1 MKGQTELL
9 KNQAQPLTQSDQ
21 RPTIV
26 PACDI
31 YEGKDE
37 FLLVADF
44 PGVTKENL
52 TIHFEKNELSLE
64 GRREPDELKGNS
76 VGTEYQ
82 EHDLKRL
89 FIVPTGID
97 QDKIS
102 AELKDGL
109 LRLHLPKSELLKPRQ
124 ITVKAG

>member
-1 MKGQTELL
+1 MAGQTELL

-21 RPTIV
+21 RPSLV

-31 YEGKDE
+31 YEGRDE

-52 TIHFEKNELSLE
+52 TIHCDKNELSLE
-64 GRREPDELKGNS
+64 GRREISGPNGSPLS
-76 VGTEYQ
+76 AEYQ
-82 EHDLKRL
+82 GCDFKRL
-89 FIVPTGID
+89 FIVPNGID
-97 QDKIS
+97 RDKIS
-102 AELKDGL
+102 AELKNGI
-109 LRLHLPKSELLKPRQ
+109 LRLHLPKSEVLKPRQ

>member
-1 MKGQTELL
+1 MAGQTELL
-9 KNQAQPLTQSDQ
+9 KNQAQPLTQSKQ

-52 TIHFEKNELSLE
+52 TLNFEKNELSLE
-64 GRREPDELKGNS
+64 GRREVSGANENFLGA
-76 VGTEYQ
+76 EYQ
-82 EHDLKRL
+82 DCDFKRL
-89 FIVPTGID
+89 FIVPNGID

-102 AELKDGL
+102 AELKDGI
-109 LRLHLPKSELLKPRQ
+109 LRLHLPKSEVLKPRQ